1 MKLRKLVVGVGVALG
16 IGAGSAQAALIDL
29 GFALDRSGSVGS
41 GNWSTVVNGLANA
54 LAFIPTSGAN
64 EYRIAVSSFASS
76 AVLNLAPTIV
86 TSTNVSSLQ
95 DIIRGISYTAG
106 GTNISTATTSLTDS
120 YVAAG
125 GFGDLS
131 LLNIS
136 TDGVSSGPLASDL
149 RNTLVTAGWDSIS
162 AEAIGSFNLAYLQA
176 LVSPNPGV
184 TTSDPAALPNPLTQ
198 GFVLT
203 VSSFAGYEAAIGAK
217 VRRVVDDTGGGTV
230 PEPASLGLLGLG
242 LFGLAAIRRRR
253 GEGMLQ
259 AAA

>member
-1 MKLRKLVVGVGVALG
+1 MKLRKLFTGMVVALG
-16 IGAGSAQAALIDL
+16 VGAGSAQAALIDL

-41 GNWSTVVNGLANA
+41 GNWNTVVNGLANA

-76 AVLNLAPTIV
+76 ATLNLAPTVV
-86 TSTNVSSLQ
+86 TSSNLVSLQ
-95 DIIRGISYTAG
+95 DIIRGITYTSG
-106 GTNISTATTSLTDS
+106 GTNISTATTALTNS

-136 TDGVSSGPLASDL
+136 TDGSSSGPTAVDL
-149 RNTLVTAGWDSIS
+149 RTSLVSAGWDSIS
-162 AEAIGSFNLAYLQA
+162 AEAIGSFNLTYLET

-184 TTSDPAALPNPLTQ
+184 TTSDPNALPNPLER

-203 VSSFAGYEAAIGAK
+203 VNSFAGYEAAIGAK

-253 GEGMLQ
+253 DTGVLQ